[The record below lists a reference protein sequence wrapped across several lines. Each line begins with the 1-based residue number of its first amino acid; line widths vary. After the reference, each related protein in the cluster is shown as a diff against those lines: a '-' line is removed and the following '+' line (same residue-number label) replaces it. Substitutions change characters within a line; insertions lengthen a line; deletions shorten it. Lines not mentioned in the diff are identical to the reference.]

1 MMFTCKNIVAY
12 LALTTVALTVSA
24 DSAARDL
31 TVCDT
36 FKACYLINIQTQQE
50 TVLTGNDSFELDP
63 TNDRGYSIR
72 CDVNGEASM
81 DFIKFFYNGE
91 VKDEFGEPRFMNGD
105 AQMGEYINDV
115 KYLSTCG
122 VKTLKIEGNVW
133 SNPCFVKEFEID
145 VRNTGGKPCVS
156 GDTKAP
162 ITTPVA
168 APVAAPVNPPTGA
181 PVSPPTMSP
190 TKTPVKPPTKA
201 PVKPPTKAP
210 VKPPTQA
217 PVKPP
222 TQAPVK
228 PPTKAP
234 VKPPTK
240 APVKPPTKSPVKP
253 PTRHPVKPPTRAPI
267 KPPVKPPTRAPV
279 KSPTKSP
286 VKPPTS
292 ACILPPKTSDFSI
305 ITWGDATIA
314 GHSLYKGVGIGGTF
328 YDGSPTEYGTVDRT
342 MSYIRHLD
350 PNEKFHFN
358 GGLTVGQTVPQSM
371 YDQFIYLASNAVS
384 AKFNNGYEVF
394 VLTRG
399 GTYDLY
405 DFVYEGQGENNG
417 KTLVVFNT
425 HEDVTLTSANGRQ
438 FGPSVLAPF
447 SKVIVLGDAGYVDGF
462 IVGKTVHTSGP
473 NASGLQFHGDGYTG
487 PLKCR

>member
-1 MMFTCKNIVAY
+1 MPA
-12 LALTTVALTVSA
+12 
-24 DSAARDL
+24 
-31 TVCDT
+31 
-36 FKACYLINIQTQQE
+36 
-50 TVLTGNDSFELDP
+50 P
-63 TNDRGYSIR
+63 
-72 CDVNGEASM
+72 
-81 DFIKFFYNGE
+81 
-91 VKDEFGEPRFMNGD
+91 VKP
-105 AQMGEYINDV
+105 
-115 KYLSTCG
+115 
-122 VKTLKIEGNVW
+122 
-133 SNPCFVKEFEID
+133 P
-145 VRNTGGKPCVS
+145 
-156 GDTKAP
+156 TKAP
-162 ITTPVA
+162 IK
-168 APVAAPVNPPTGA
+168 PPTKA
-181 PVSPPTMSP
+181 PIKPPTKAP
-190 TKTPVKPPTKA
+190 IKPPTKA

-210 VKPPTQA
+210 VQ
-217 PVKPP
+217 
-222 TQAPVK
+222 

-234 VKPPTK
+234 ITQRTMSPTR
-240 APVKPPTKSPVKP
+240 APRTMSPTRAPRTMSPTRAPRSMSPTRAPRTKSPTRSPVKP
-253 PTRHPVKPPTRAPI
+253 PTRSPVKPPTNA
-267 KPPVKPPTRAPV
+267 
-279 KSPTKSP
+279 P

-292 ACILPPKTSDFSI
+292 ACVFPPKTLDFSI

-342 MSYIRHLD
+342 MSYIQYLD

-371 YDQFIYLASNAVS
+371 YDQFIYLALNAVS
-384 AKFNNGYEVF
+384 AKYNDGYEVF

-417 KTLVVFNT
+417 KTLVIFNT
-425 HEDVTLTSANGRQ
+425 HEDVTLTSIHGRQ

-487 PLKCR
+487 PLTCK

>member
-1 MMFTCKNIVAY
+1 MNMMKV
-12 LALTTVALTVSA
+12 LTVVVTMMVSQTMA
-24 DSAARDL
+24 DKEPTANVSIHKRHNIYNRGRSTFLTPISLHRFKDARDL
-31 TVCDT
+31 TWTWPCSNNYVCPANSYRIPHRLCYDT
-36 FKACYLINIQTQQE
+36 FDDCACN
-50 TVLTGNDSFELDP
+50 S
-63 TNDRGYSIR
+63 GYYKYWDKCVPIHP
-72 CDVNGEASM
+72 VPAP
-81 DFIKFFYNGE
+81 
-91 VKDEFGEPRFMNGD
+91 VKP
-105 AQMGEYINDV
+105 
-115 KYLSTCG
+115 
-122 VKTLKIEGNVW
+122 
-133 SNPCFVKEFEID
+133 P
-145 VRNTGGKPCVS
+145 
-156 GDTKAP
+156 TKAP
-162 ITTPVA
+162 I
-168 APVAAPVNPPTGA
+168 
-181 PVSPPTMSP
+181 
-190 TKTPVKPPTKA
+190 KPPTKA

-210 VKPPTQA
+210 VQ
-217 PVKPP
+217 
-222 TQAPVK
+222 

-234 VKPPTK
+234 ITQRTMSPTR
-240 APVKPPTKSPVKP
+240 APRTMSPTRAPRSMSPTRAPRTKSPTRSPVKP
-253 PTRHPVKPPTRAPI
+253 PTNA
-267 KPPVKPPTRAPV
+267 
-279 KSPTKSP
+279 P

-292 ACILPPKTSDFSI
+292 ACVFPPKTLDFSI

-342 MSYIRHLD
+342 MSYIQYLD

-371 YDQFIYLASNAVS
+371 YDQFIYLALNAVS
-384 AKFNNGYEVF
+384 AKYNDGYEVF

-417 KTLVVFNT
+417 KTLVIFNT
-425 HEDVTLTSANGRQ
+425 HEDVTLTSIHGRQ

-487 PLKCR
+487 PLTCK